1 MVRWVLW
8 AVLAW
13 VLAGCGQSPAT
24 AVSPMP
30 SFTPVLPS
38 PTPTSVP
45 PSFLPTMTAAPS
57 ATSLPPATA
66 VPPII
71 APSITP
77 SPTPDPYAGLTIE
90 ALAARSY
97 GGGLLDIIDTLEEN
111 DQWTRYL
118 ITYPSDGLTIYGHL
132 TVPNVGSRFPVVI
145 MLHGYIPPA
154 EYETVAYTRRY
165 ADALAEAGF
174 MVIHPNLRNY
184 PPSDSGENPYRIG
197 MAVDVLNLLAIVRAQ
212 SANPLGYLR
221 RANAD
226 SIHLWG
232 HSMGGGVALRVMA
245 VKNAP
250 YLKTAVLYGSMSGD
264 EAVNYG
270 RIQQWSSGE
279 RGAFEL
285 AAPPETLAA
294 ISPIYHLER
303 INAALSIHHSDA
315 DDVVPLAWSEDLCA
329 RLQALGKAVTCY
341 TYHAAPHTFNGA
353 SDALFMERV
362 AAFFAANR

>member
-1 MVRWVLW
+1 
-8 AVLAW
+8 
-13 VLAGCGQSPAT
+13 
-24 AVSPMP
+24 
-30 SFTPVLPS
+30 
-38 PTPTSVP
+38 
-45 PSFLPTMTAAPS
+45 MTAEPS
-57 ATSLPPATA
+57 ATWLPPATA
-66 VPPII
+66 APPT
-71 APSITP
+71 ITP
-77 SPTPDPYAGLTIE
+77 SPPPDPYADLTVE

-212 SANPLGYLR
+212 SADPLGYLR
-221 RANAD
+221 RADAD

-232 HSMGGGVALRVMA
+232 HSMGGGVALRVMT
-245 VKNAP
+245 VNNAP

-264 EAVNYG
+264 EGVNYG
-270 RIQQWSSGE
+270 RIQQWSNGE

-294 ISPIYHLER
+294 ISPIHHLGR
-303 INAALSIHHSDA
+303 IKAAISIHHSDA

-329 RLQALGKAVTCY
+329 LLQALGKAVACY
-341 TYHAAPHTFNGA
+341 TYHGAPHTFNGA
-353 SDALFMERV
+353 NDALFMERV